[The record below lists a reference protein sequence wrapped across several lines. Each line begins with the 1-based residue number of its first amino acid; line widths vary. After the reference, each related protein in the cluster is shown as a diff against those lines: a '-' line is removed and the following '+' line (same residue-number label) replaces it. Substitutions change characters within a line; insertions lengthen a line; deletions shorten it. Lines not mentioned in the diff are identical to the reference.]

1 MLLKK
6 LVAASL
12 TVCSIAWTTLR
23 TLKAQSTLNDN
34 IVIKLV
40 KAGLS
45 EGLILSIIH
54 SRPEPNPGH
63 MRTIEQT
70 DVLVFTE

>member
-12 TVCSIAWTTLR
+12 AVCSAARMTPR
-23 TLKAQSTLNDN
+23 TLKAQSTLNN
-34 IVIKLV
+34 NTVIKLV

-45 EGLILSIIH
+45 ECLIRFIIH
-54 SRPEPNPGH
+54 SRPEPDPGH
-63 MRTIEQT
+63 TRTIEQS
-70 DVLVFTE
+70 DVLVFT

>member
-12 TVCSIAWTTLR
+12 TVCSVARMTPR
-23 TLKAQSTLNDN
+23 TLKAQLTLNN
-34 IVIKLV
+34 NAVIKSV

-45 EGLILSIIH
+45 IGRILSIIH
-54 SRPEPNPGH
+54 FRPEPDFGH
-63 MRTIEQT
+63 TKTTEQS